1 MRELTRLAPVR
12 RRALIIVACG
22 LVLAGCSGGK
32 TVSPAPQ
39 TVEGKVP
46 TAPQVKGDPAA
57 GKKIF
62 ASAGCAG
69 CHTLKDAG
77 ATGAIGPAFDDL
89 QPGPDQIIAALRSG
103 IGAMPSYRGN
113 LSDEQMRAL
122 ARYVSKASGGAK

>member
-1 MRELTRLAPVR
+1 MLDRLATSAR
-12 RRALIIVACG
+12 RGAIGAILAGLACG
-22 LVLAGCSGGK
+22 AASGADDDAALMALGK
-32 TVSPAPQ
+32 TLF
-39 TVEGKVP
+39 TVGAVP
-46 TAPQVKGDPAA
+46 P
-57 GKKIF
+57 
-62 ASAGCAG
+62 CAL

-122 ARYVSKASGGAK
+122 ARYVSKASGGAR